1 LLRVGDYRAGSGDV
15 TNHHLQR
22 IIHEE
27 NLLELFDLLSGH
39 QLLVLYLTAYC
50 SDNNEHAADQIGSP
64 KQTISKHINNI
75 RRTWEEHIPEAVE
88 GHNCM
93 KKPTR
98 VER

>member
-1 LLRVGDYRAGSGDV
+1 L
-15 TNHHLQR
+15 TNHHLER

-50 SDNNEHAADQIGSP
+50 SDNNLHAADQIGSP
-64 KQTISKHINNI
+64 KQTISKHIRNI
-75 RRTWEEHIPEAVE
+75 KRAWEEHIPEAVGE
-88 GHNCM
+88 RNPM